1 MFQSMHTSS
10 IIDRSDS
17 ASLNERFEQR
27 PELSRPPEVL
37 RMPLYAEAESAA
49 RILDGFDDAVGRGRR
64 CDESF
69 AEILGRLVMPAVDR
83 TGLTGLEPLA
93 HQTLEQRPR
102 LDPDVV
108 RNREARLLQ
117 PVLHGGAHF
126 V

>member
-37 RMPLYAEAESAA
+37 RMPLYAEAEAAA
-49 RILDGFDDAVGRGRR
+49 RILDGFDDAVRRSRR

-69 AEILGRLVMPAVDR
+69 AEILRRLVMPAVDR
-83 TGLTGLEPLA
+83 TGLTGLESLA
-93 HQTLEQRPR
+93 HQPFEHR
-102 LDPDVV
+102 LRFDPHLMRDRVRRRRHPVV
-108 RNREARLLQ
+108 DR
-117 PVLHGGAHF
+117 
-126 V
+126 